1 MPLNVGLAK
10 CFTVFTARRRIL
22 PRESLG
28 NESRGARSI
37 VMLPLLESQE
47 KKVSRGA
54 SSLIMASPL
63 RSTRDAP
70 RYDNSLALRATKPF
84 GQVLAR
90 VRASEIESG
99 SARASGRKVF
109 GVAGSRRIIL
119 PGGSGPATR
128 YAVRRHLSL
137 EAQSRRVGTRQE
149 RGSGA
154 LVHSQDAVSRH
165 GPRARRACV
174 PPRRARRCPGKSRSS
189 PVPVGRHH
197 AIAAAALTVHRR
209 RPNALDL
216 PVYGGCSSLDSG
228 TAAPG
233 RRHAADCDACLSLSA
248 PVGQASSCA
257 SEGPVPSL
265 IRRGVCAGR
274 SSYGRLSRDLSA

>member
-1 MPLNVGLAK
+1 VWQA
-10 CFTVFTARRRIL
+10 
-22 PRESLG
+22 
-28 NESRGARSI
+28 RGA
-37 VMLPLLESQE
+37 LFCLA
-47 KKVSRGA
+47 GA
-54 SSLIMASPL
+54 DQQ
-63 RSTRDAP
+63 R
-70 RYDNSLALRATKPF
+70 
-84 GQVLAR
+84 
-90 VRASEIESG
+90 
-99 SARASGRKVF
+99 
-109 GVAGSRRIIL
+109 
-119 PGGSGPATR
+119 ATR
-128 YAVRRHLSL
+128 YAAPPVSGGSVATCRHPP
-137 EAQSRRVGTRQE
+137 RTH
-149 RGSGA
+149 GSGA

-189 PVPVGRHH
+189 PVPVGRHQS
-197 AIAAAALTVHRR
+197 LLDVRS
-209 RPNALDL
+209 PNALDL